1 MPSQRSW
8 EGKYVCRTV
17 EEVMYTSYQ
26 NVSSLRP
33 GIFFCLSVYLFT
45 YLFRVSIFISEFE
58 EYVIYIST
66 FFF

>member
-33 GIFFCLSVYLFT
+33 GIFFCLFVYLFV
-45 YLFRVSIFISEFE
+45 YLFI
-58 EYVIYIST
+58 
-66 FFF
+66 